1 MSNLSIGKIRG
12 LQQISTADGIF
23 VICAID
29 HRGSLQSAIEKE
41 LGKKIGYKEM
51 VEYKLDICS
60 ALAPQASAVLLD
72 PVYGAAQ
79 SIAGGAL
86 PGRTGLLVSVEATGY
101 QNNPEGRVTTL
112 LDAWSVEK
120 IKRMG
125 GSAVKILL
133 YYRPDLAK
141 VAKKQLETVRTVAK
155 ECSKHDLPLLVE
167 PVCYP
172 VEAEKTNPA
181 QFAARKPELVIET
194 SRQITALPI
203 DVLKAE
209 FPVDF
214 NYEKDEA
221 KALEMCQRLNDA
233 SRVPWVLL
241 SAGVDYPM
249 FCKQVKIAC
258 QAGASGFLGGRAIW
272 QEVLRLADR
281 EQRLNYLKTTV
292 ADRLKELVE
301 ITTKYAVPWYRKLA
315 ISAHEL
321 VAVPEN
327 WYKMY

>member
-12 LQQISTADGIF
+12 LQQISTTGGVL

-41 LGKKIGYKEM
+41 LGKKIGYREM

-60 ALAPQASAVLLD
+60 VLAPQASAVLLD

-79 SIAGGAL
+79 SVAGGVL
-86 PGRTGLLVSVEATGY
+86 PGHTGLLVSLEATGY

-112 LDAWSVEK
+112 LDGWSVEK

-133 YYRPDLAK
+133 YYRPDLTK
-141 VAKKQLETVRTVAK
+141 VAKKQLETVQAVAK
-155 ECSKHDLPLLVE
+155 ECIKHDLPLLVE
-167 PVCYP
+167 PVSYP
-172 VEAEKTNPA
+172 AGAEKADLA
-181 QFAARKPELVIET
+181 QFAARKPDLVIET
-194 SRQITALPI
+194 ARQITALPI

-209 FPVDF
+209 FPVDL

-221 KALEMCQRLNDA
+221 KALEMCRELNKV

-241 SAGVDYPM
+241 SAGVDYPT

-272 QEVLRLADR
+272 QEVLRFADR
-281 EQRLNYLKTTV
+281 EQRLAYLKTTV
-292 ADRLKELVE
+292 KDRLKELVE
-301 ITTKYAVPWYRKLA
+301 ITTRHAVPWYRKLG
-315 ISAHEL
+315 IGAHEL
-321 VAVPEN
+321 AAVPEN